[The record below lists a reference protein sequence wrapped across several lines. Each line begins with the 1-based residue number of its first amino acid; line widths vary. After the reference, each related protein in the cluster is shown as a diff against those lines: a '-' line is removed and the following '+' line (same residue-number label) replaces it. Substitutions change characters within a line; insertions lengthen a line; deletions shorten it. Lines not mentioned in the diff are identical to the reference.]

1 MRSAISLSELNQ
13 EVSSVVNRTFSEGA
27 WIKAEISTIQE
38 RGHCYLELIEKEQD
52 TDAIVARANANIW
65 RSAYVALRIKFVKG
79 TGVQLAA
86 GMKVLVFG
94 RPTFH
99 PQYGYSINITD
110 IDPEYTAGDAALRRA
125 AIVRRLKDEGV
136 YELNKELEVP
146 QLIKRIAIV
155 SASGAAGYGDFMNQL
170 TSNTG
175 GYKYKTELFE
185 ALMQGESA
193 ESSIIAALDRVAQRS
208 GEFDVVAIIRGGGAA
223 TDLSCYDRYD
233 IAFAVAQ
240 FPLPIITGIG
250 HDRDVSIVDEVACLH
265 LKTPTA
271 VASFIIESS
280 VACEMRLN
288 NIAQSLNDIVKQYIN
303 LHRSKIEIV
312 ETNLAANAKMCLES
326 HRHKLEMAE
335 QVIELASPQN
345 VLKRGYSMTMSGE
358 RVITKASELK
368 EGETLTTIL
377 SDGKINSIIIK

>member
-65 RSAYVALRIKFVKG
+65 RSVYVALRIKFVKG

-125 AIVRRLKDEGV
+125 AIVRRLKEEGV

-146 QLIKRIAIV
+146 QLIRRIAIV

-170 TSNTG
+170 ASNTG

-208 GEFDVVAIIRGGGAA
+208 GDFDVVAIIRGGGAA

-240 FPLPIITGIG
+240 FPLPVITGIG

-326 HRHKLEMAE
+326 HRHKLEMVE